1 MITVAG
7 KVLNSLP
14 AAVLLSVQGG
24 RSVSRQIGG
33 TLAAPQDHS
42 RFRDELASGREASKQ
57 QRHFSLS
64 ASGLSLH
71 ASMSMRS

>member
-33 TLAAPQDHS
+33 TMAAPVKTILDS
-42 RFRDELASGREASKQ
+42 ETSLPLDERPRNNRGT
-57 QRHFSLS
+57 SLS
-64 ASGLSLH
+64 RPLDSLC
-71 ASMSMRS
+71 MLRCR